1 MKIISFS
8 AVEILPALLN
18 KTKTQTIRPAWKY
31 VKVLDTGYEAIR
43 EKPARFK
50 VGDKVKLVWKQRSPK
65 NSWFCSI
72 CGRQQVPLIDSSH
85 TPMHPHLFHYMNP
98 NKTMFHKI
106 LGTATITE
114 VFKIEMR
121 QEGKRY
127 WVIYPSDIPSVNGI
141 AKIDEENSELAKRDG
156 FKSAKEMFKWFNKHY
171 DLSQPKSFWV
181 YRWKHE

>member
-8 AVEILPALLN
+8 AVEILPSLLN

-43 EKPARFK
+43 DKPARFK
-50 VGDKVKLVWKQRSPK
+50 VGDKVKLIWKQRSPK

-114 VFKIEMR
+114 VFKIEM
-121 QEGKRY
+121 GKY
-127 WVIYPSDIPSVNGI
+127 AGPDGYFVGTPHKDTPQP
-141 AKIDEENSELAKRDG
+141 KELAKRDG
-156 FKSAKEMFKWFNKHY
+156 FKSAKEMFKWFDKHY
-171 DLSQPKSFWV
+171 GLSQPKNFWV
-181 YRWKHE
+181 YRWKYE